1 MPAIDLDGVALHHE
15 ATGQGPTTLVL
26 VHGSGG
32 SSAVWAHQLSGL
44 ADVARVVAP
53 DLPGHGRSG
62 GGAPAAID
70 ESVEI
75 VRRLLDALGLA
86 RAVVGGHS
94 MGGAVAQAFAL
105 AHPDRVTGLVLVG
118 TGARLKV
125 LPSIF
130 EALEKDYAAG
140 VRLVTDLAVGPSAS
154 AELKDS
160 IYRLT
165 LATPYRVTAADFG
178 ACHVFDVIERL
189 ATITAPTLVVV
200 GRDDQLTPPKY
211 AEFLRTRI
219 AGARLAV
226 IPGAGHYV
234 QLERPAETTAVLR
247 EFLLSLAEGIR

>member
-1 MPAIDLDGVALHHE
+1 
-15 ATGQGPTTLVL
+15 
-26 VHGSGG
+26 
-32 SSAVWAHQLSGL
+32 VWAHQLGGL

-53 DLPGHGRSG
+53 DLPGHGRSHG
-62 GGAPAAID
+62 DAPAAID
-70 ESVEI
+70 GSVET

-86 RAVVGGHS
+86 KAVVGGHS

-105 AHPDRVTGLVLVG
+105 AHPDRVAGLLLVG

-130 EALEKDYAAG
+130 EALQQDYPAG
-140 VRLVTDLAVGPSAS
+140 VRLVTDLAVSPAAS

-160 IYRLT
+160 IYRLSV
-165 LATPYRVTAADFG
+165 ATPYRVTAADFG
-178 ACHVFDVIERL
+178 ACDVFDAMDRL

-200 GRDDQLTPPKY
+200 GRDDRLTPPKY
-211 AEFLRTRI
+211 AEFLASRI

-234 QLERPAETTAVLR
+234 QLERPAETTAAIR
-247 EFLLSLAEGIR
+247 EFLLEARP